1 MITNYEQ
8 FCLLCGSP
16 ACDTH
21 HCLKGVSKR
30 HLAEEDN
37 LTIPVCRRCHD
48 EIHKGYKALNVAVEI
63 IGQLYWERE
72 YLINR
77 QILPFDDSH
86 DEISEEAR
94 EAFRSRYSR
103 SYL

>member
-1 MITNYEQ
+1 MITKYEQ

-16 ACDTH
+16 AVDVH
-21 HCLKGVSKR
+21 HCLKGISKR
-30 HLAEEDN
+30 HLADADG

-63 IGQLYWERE
+63 IGQLQWEKNYIAEKRE
-72 YLINR
+72 
-77 QILPFDDSH
+77 LPFKGI
-86 DEISEEAR
+86 EEEAR

-103 SYL
+103 SYI